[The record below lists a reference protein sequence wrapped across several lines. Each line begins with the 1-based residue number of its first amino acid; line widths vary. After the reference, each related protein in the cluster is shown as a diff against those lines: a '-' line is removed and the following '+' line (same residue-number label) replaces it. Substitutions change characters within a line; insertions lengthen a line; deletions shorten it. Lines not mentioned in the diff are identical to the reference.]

1 MPKAK
6 RNNNKKGAAQ
16 RNTASTT
23 QRRTTDAPASTTT
36 DRQTVHTT
44 RAARRIEQTSRAGS
58 YQALI
63 MPGMVT
69 LGCLGLAISFSFF
82 TTDPNR
88 YLYGGIAALMALMWA
103 YSFWLRMRA
112 LNKTQSSQKQQ

>member
-1 MPKAK
+1 MPKA
-6 RNNNKKGAAQ
+6 RRKKGTVRKNTTRIYSEGRLEGQQ
-16 RNTASTT
+16 RDNSSV
-23 QRRTTDAPASTTT
+23 PASTAT
-36 DRQTVHTT
+36 DRQTA
-44 RAARRIEQTSRAGS
+44 RAARRAEQTSGASS

-88 YLYGGIAALMALMWA
+88 FLYGGIAALMALMWA
-103 YSFWLRMRA
+103 YSFWLRLRKV
-112 LNKTQSSQKQQ
+112 LHKENQ